1 MSKIIKVIDEEMD
14 HPLDYR
20 ITDSGRGS
28 DIKRFVPEPGTNNLD
43 NATPVDRDLLEQIQ
57 KNGVY
62 EVETVHTVN
71 SSSIDIYNCE
81 IEGLD
86 DFGIYKNI
94 FIKML
99 VDMPNEFDQPKIKL
113 NDIEYTLL
121 YKPEN
126 EDFKPLDAGMLKAG
140 QFYNLVFN
148 GSQFIIE
155 NGSLPATPDGSGTIS
170 QNEIKQLI
178 RLSEISYALGAK
190 YGGVFG
196 SDLTSIEANK
206 VYYYYD
212 SVKDM
217 MIPYL
222 ALNNKTGTFITPDTT
237 NFKSISNRDNLF
249 HKKLSITTSAV
260 NGINLSI
267 AYMYGNLIFVNGY
280 ITDATTLNNIPV
292 GQTIVNLS
300 GMIPEL
306 SSYGIHPT
314 TVTGS
319 NLDIQSN
326 FALTKATG
334 LTFQNGEH
342 FTITAGLTKGT
353 IL

>member
-20 ITDSGRGS
+20 ITDSGRGN

-43 NATPVDRDLLEQIQ
+43 NATPVDRELLEQIQ

-148 GSQFIIE
+148 GSQFVVE
-155 NGSLPATPDGSGTIS
+155 NGSLPATPDSSGIIS
-170 QNEIKQLI
+170 QNEIKELI
-178 RLSEISYALGAK
+178 RLSELLTILGLE
-190 YGGVFG
+190 YGGYFG
-196 SDLTSIEANK
+196 SELTQIEADK
-206 VYYYYD
+206 VYFY
-212 SVKDM
+212 KDGTTGKFT
-217 MIPYL
+217 PYVAL
-222 ALNNKTGTFITPDTT
+222 ATKTGTFITPDVN
-237 NFKSISNRDNLF
+237 NFQSLTIRDNLF
-249 HKKLSITTSAV
+249 YQKLYVAVPSTTH
-260 NGINLSI
+260 INISMAFLW
-267 AYMYGNLIFVNGY
+267 GNMLFVNGF
-280 ITDATTLNNIPV
+280 ITNSTTLNNIPA
-292 GQTIVNLS
+292 GQIIINLA
-300 GMIPEL
+300 GMIPTL
-306 SSYGIHPT
+306 SSYSIYAT

-319 NLDIQSN
+319 NLDIRDDFS
-326 FALTKATG
+326 LTKATG
-334 LTFQNGEH
+334 LTFQDGEH
-342 FTITAGLTKGT
+342 FTITAGLRKGT
-353 IL
+353 IF